1 MKAFRRNFF
10 NEPRKPGKTGS
21 FQTGSGSTVIDFI
34 CFFVHCRTF
43 VAGNLDRDRRG
54 RGFGPHHPPPD
65 PLHPVRR
72 QDGEVL
78 LRAAQQEEAF

>member
-1 MKAFRRNFF
+1 MF
-10 NEPRKPGKTGS
+10 
-21 FQTGSGSTVIDFI
+21 
-34 CFFVHCRTF
+34 FFVHCRTF

-65 PLHPVRR
+65 PLHPLRR